1 MTLRRETEPCGL
13 MGKTT
18 LEGEGKSKFMNWRC
32 SRNIKEWMA
41 QENILTFTK
50 IKEE

>member
-1 MTLRRETEPCGL
+1 MCTN
-13 MGKTT
+13 GKTT